1 MFHGRAVAV
10 RGQVWSEHCVLKK
23 HFLGGA
29 DAVEISIAPPGLYLS
44 GPSRLKRWWR
54 SGQGGLPGLGAVQPS
69 TTKAHR
75 PRKLPT
81 GLSPEPEGRT
91 NGHGRKKTRRR
102 RHEYPR
108 TTQRRIGKP
117 SAAQPAAG
125 VDASALRAPAP
136 LSGALGVSLDK
147 SWNSTSGKLIHLFAA
162 SKAQRLESSQ
172 TAISNATPR

>member
-1 MFHGRAVAV
+1 MQLPAKELRSLFHGRAVAV

-44 GPSRLKRWWR
+44 GASRLKRWWR
-54 SGQGGLPGLGAVQPS
+54 SGHGGLPGLGAVQPS

-81 GLSPEPEGRT
+81 GLSAEPEGRT

-108 TTQRRIGKP
+108 TTQRRTGKP

-136 LSGALGVSLDK
+136 LSGALGRTIERGVNLWVS
-147 SWNSTSGKLIHLFAA
+147 
-162 SKAQRLESSQ
+162 
-172 TAISNATPR
+172 